1 MLIQDRLTRHIPQ
14 IMDGCA
20 DEAGLAMQEL
30 IPPKKGVYPLLGIL
44 SANVVLQAVQRL
56 DRSDIGP

>member
-14 IMDGCA
+14 IMDDCA

-30 IPPKKGVYPLLGIL
+30 IPPKEGMYT
-44 SANVVLQAVQRL
+44 R
-56 DRSDIGP
+56 

>member
-1 MLIQDRLTRHIPQ
+1 
-14 IMDGCA
+14 MDGCA